1 MVMALICGYKIQLLG
16 AKVVI
21 PKKLVGICETVCG
34 SKIRV
39 PVPKK
44 KKKNP
49 IISISTTTVLKMINN
64 TDKEVSPKN
73 QTVYNCMQIKSS
85 NGNLL
90 YFWVVPGNHIEMSV
104 WIWCPSPAGFS

>member
-21 PKKLVGICETVCG
+21 PKKLVGICETVCE

-44 KKKNP
+44 K
-49 IISISTTTVLKMINN
+49 
-64 TDKEVSPKN
+64 EE
-73 QTVYNCMQIKSS
+73 KS
-85 NGNLL
+85 
-90 YFWVVPGNHIEMSV
+90 YY
-104 WIWCPSPAGFS
+104 

>member
-39 PVPKK
+39 PV
-44 KKKNP
+44 
-49 IISISTTTVLKMINN
+49 
-64 TDKEVSPKN
+64 
-73 QTVYNCMQIKSS
+73 
-85 NGNLL
+85 
-90 YFWVVPGNHIEMSV
+90 
-104 WIWCPSPAGFS
+104 

>member
-39 PVPKK
+39 FVPKK
-44 KKKNP
+44 
-49 IISISTTTVLKMINN
+49 
-64 TDKEVSPKN
+64 EEE
-73 QTVYNCMQIKSS
+73 KS
-85 NGNLL
+85 
-90 YFWVVPGNHIEMSV
+90 YY
-104 WIWCPSPAGFS
+104 